1 MHKLLI
7 RLCLFTALLSLT
19 SCGFHLRGNQVLP
32 PSVNF
37 VAMASTQAHSPLA
50 RALKKRLKVYS
61 IEAGTVAESP
71 SMNTSVLINIE
82 PEKLER
88 RLLSLFASGQVAEY
102 ELIYGVG
109 YTVTF
114 PDKEPIKAYFEVLRD
129 YQDDPEQV
137 LAKSRELELIVS
149 EMRDEAA
156 DKIIRR
162 LTTQASQSTP
172 EL

>member
-1 MHKLLI
+1 MHRLLI
-7 RLCLFTALLSLT
+7 HLSLITALFSLT
-19 SCGFHLRGNQVLP
+19 SCGFHLRDNQVLP
-32 PSVNF
+32 PTVNY

-50 RALKKRLKVYS
+50 RALKKRLKVYNIEGGS
-61 IEAGTVAESP
+61 IAESP
-71 SMNTSVLINIE
+71 SKDTSVIINIA

-88 RLLSLFASGQVAEY
+88 RLLSLFSSGQVAEY

-137 LAKSRELELIVS
+137 LAKSRELELVVS

-162 LTTQASQSTP
+162 LTTQASQSSS

>member
-1 MHKLLI
+1 MYKLVI
-7 RLCLFTALLSLT
+7 RLCLFTALLLLT

-50 RALKKRLKVYS
+50 RALKKRLKVYN
-61 IEAGTVAESP
+61 IDAGTVADRP
-71 SMNTSVLINIE
+71 SMDTSVLINIA

-102 ELIYGVG
+102 ELIYGVS

-114 PDKEPIKAYFEVLRD
+114 PDKEPIKTYFEVLRD

-137 LAKSRELELIVS
+137 LAKSRELELVVS

>member
-1 MHKLLI
+1 MYKPLI
-7 RLCLFTALLSLT
+7 RLCFIATLLSLT
-19 SCGFHLRGNQVLP
+19 SCGFHLRGNQALP
-32 PSVNF
+32 PSVNY
-37 VAMASTQAHSPLA
+37 VAMSSAQAHSPLA
-50 RALKKRLKVYS
+50 RALKKRLKVYNIQGGS
-61 IEAGTVAESP
+61 IADSP
-71 SMNTSVLINIE
+71 SPDTSVHIDIQ
-82 PEKLER
+82 PEQLER

-114 PDKEPIKAYFEVLRD
+114 PDKAPIKAYFEVLRD

-137 LAKSRELELIVS
+137 LAKSRELELVLS